1 MNIKEKDELSDYHE
15 HYQALF
21 RRQQL
26 KVENNDV
33 TDNDVT
39 DNR

>member
-1 MNIKEKDELSDYHE
+1 MSDYHE

-26 KVENNDV
+26 KVENNNV
-33 TDNDVT
+33 TDNDVII
-39 DNR
+39 DNVNW

>member
-1 MNIKEKDELSDYHE
+1 MSDYHE

-33 TDNDVT
+33 TDNDVII
-39 DNR
+39 DNVNW